1 MQPTMATTDAPDP
14 PLEDRSIEELKE
26 GLRSGDLTLQD
37 LRENDAV
44 RQRLRRLIVKQDMEE
59 HREIYDR
66 LAQV

>member
-1 MQPTMATTDAPDP
+1 MATTDAPDR